1 MKIVFTAPEMH
12 TILHYASMIYETK
25 KLNGVRNKK
34 YTVDIDSYDLI
45 LIGLM
50 GESGLCRVL
59 DIPFYVDLF
68 LGGDDGSDIR
78 YGGKTIQVKTL
89 SKDYGTKNRLYV
101 DDIEDVRSQILVSA
115 AITGPASVRLIG
127 AISKDKFRRIKTVE
141 DFGYGPRHTVN
152 ESQLSSIED
161 MLKLFEGATYA

>member
-1 MKIVFTAPEMH
+1 MKIAFTAPEMH

-34 YTVDIDSYDLI
+34 YTTYIDDYALH

-50 GESGLCRVL
+50 GESGLCKVL
-59 DIPFYVDLF
+59 DIPFHVDL
-68 LGGDDGSDIR
+68 LLYGDDGTDIR
-78 YGGKTIQVKTL
+78 YADTSIQVKTL

-101 DDIEDVRSQILVSA
+101 DDIEDVRSHILVGA

-161 MLKLFEGATYA
+161 MLKLFEGATHA